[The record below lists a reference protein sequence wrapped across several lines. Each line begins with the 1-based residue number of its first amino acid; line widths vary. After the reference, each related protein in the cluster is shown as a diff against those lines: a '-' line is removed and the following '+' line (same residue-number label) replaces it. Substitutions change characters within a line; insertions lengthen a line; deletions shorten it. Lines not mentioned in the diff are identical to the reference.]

1 MRHSWVLAVSER
13 QDIYEWRQRAKL
25 RQSGNKS
32 ALNTKFFFW
41 QNAER
46 ALPLWKTHYEKYSIT
61 LWSPW
66 LAGFLIPIEPI
77 IQLSLLCHAVSHRW
91 QLVFRI
97 TALHFSASLCCH
109 SAHHR
114 GISLKRVA
122 FISQFLS
129 QLINAY
135 YIPMLIYFFVKKSHY
150 FWNIFIF
157 VFLYFFPPNSDC
169 QMMPGHPLSS
179 IFVRTVP
186 SNTTIS
192 CVSNSSPSY

>member
-1 MRHSWVLAVSER
+1 MRSGRCLCE
-13 QDIYEWRQRAKL
+13 KL
-25 RQSGNKS
+25 IS
-32 ALNTKFFFW
+32 
-41 QNAER
+41 
-46 ALPLWKTHYEKYSIT
+46 YEKYSIT

-157 VFLYFFPPNSDC
+157 VFLYFFPPNSLRLPDDAGASLVLHLC
-169 QMMPGHPLSS
+169 PNGP
-179 IFVRTVP
+179 I
-186 SNTTIS
+186 
-192 CVSNSSPSY
+192 